1 MSIRYNTVKVVLFF
15 ELWHPTPYR
24 LHAVCWEPLKIPKIA
39 SSTQRGCQVSPT
51 MEDCWRVLSKIMAKC
66 TWDTEIQHGIASN
79 CHGTGVSNVD
89 KVHAVISTPI
99 NQMAQLDSFC
109 GCFMSQCTE
118 LYLQACIHW
127 ATSITSGGISYPE
140 AINTGKSIR
149 MDKRLSSIFNIL
161 WKPYCATVA

>member
-1 MSIRYNTVKVVLFF
+1 MLFVGNPWKF
-15 ELWHPTPYR
+15 PR
-24 LHAVCWEPLKIPKIA
+24 LHHPL
-39 SSTQRGCQVSPT
+39 RGVVRFHRQ